1 MFTAKIIDKKEEGA
15 TIAITVEFTD
25 GVDTHTEVVRPQDE
39 NGFKYFVKQRC
50 ESLTTAKALKE
61 ADNVGKTVV
70 VDEPVTPKTQAEI
83 DRDAWLVKYY
93 RWVSIKKNLIDT
105 GVLTGSEKQV
115 TDYLADVKATFKPAY
130 INFI

>member
-15 TIAITVEFTD
+15 TIAITVEFSD
-25 GVDTHTEVVRPQDE
+25 GVDTYAEVVRPQDE

-61 ADNVGKTVV
+61 ADNVGKVV
-70 VDEPVTPKTQAEI
+70 VTDIPVVPPTQVEV
-83 DRDAWLVKYY
+83 DRNVWLEKYY

>member
-1 MFTAKIIDKKEEGA
+1 MFTAKITDKKEEGA
-15 TIAITVEFTD
+15 TLVITVEFSD
-25 GVDTHTEVVRPQDE
+25 GVDTYTEVVRPQDE
-39 NGFKYFVKQRC
+39 VGFKYFVKQRC

-61 ADNVGKTVV
+61 ADNVGKMVV
-70 VDEPVTPKTQAEI
+70 VDTPVVPLTQAEI

-93 RWVSIKKNLIDT
+93 RWVSIKNNLIDT